1 MCYPINGAITAI
13 VVLSNGNDSNKFALV
28 QQQLGTIMTSMND
41 ISVKLADFRNATLTN
56 AENATIDSQNFANTS
71 TIVAALSFIVIG
83 LVAVVLAVVMGKR
96 ITNPLKKL
104 TEVAGKVSMGELDH
118 TIDIKT
124 KDEIADLG
132 EAFQRMINAFK
143 MTVALSKKSEE
154 TEKQ

>member
-1 MCYPINGAITAI
+1 
-13 VVLSNGNDSNKFALV
+13 
-28 QQQLGTIMTSMND
+28 MND

-143 MTVALSKKSEE
+143 MTVALSKESEE